1 MSAKVVD
8 FIFGEKKDYWYF
20 CAVVFI
26 NLLYRETMT
35 DYSNKDKRVNSVNS
49 EGWLGYVLGAVAIF
63 AGFFWAFAHGINT
76 DMSTKEKVLVGFV
89 ILIVLFLVY
98 AFLSIAFNRTG
109 FYIDRIEYKVGLF
122 RKKVVW
128 HDEIA
133 SVCVKYTY
141 EKGSKSSK
149 YTELEVVK
157 TDGGSVCL
165 RTETSNKLREYYDL
179 MLRFLYVDYSR
190 RKGTTVRT
198 INLHNPDGLK
208 LKASVNSLE
217 DLKVLKVMP
226 GDVVCLLVSIS
237 GRSSK
242 YDDNLNIHLFP
253 IRKDDKSEIIVKYYD
268 NVTYAALSN
277 VANLEQEMEKFDRR
291 AQDEKDTERGCM
303 IAYVLVLILLFMIV
317 YMLSLVPA
325 NS

>member
-1 MSAKVVD
+1 
-8 FIFGEKKDYWYF
+8 
-20 CAVVFI
+20 
-26 NLLYRETMT
+26 MT
-35 DYSNKDKRVNSVNS
+35 DYSNKEKRVNSVNS

-76 DMSTKEKVLVGFV
+76 DMSTKEKVAVGFV
-89 ILIVLFLVY
+89 ILMVLFGVY

-128 HDEIA
+128 RDEIA

-141 EKGSKSSK
+141 ESGSKSPK

-165 RTETSNKLREYYDL
+165 RTETSNKLMEYYDL
-179 MLRFLYVDYSR
+179 MLRFLYVDYPI
-190 RKGTTVRT
+190 RKGTPART

-208 LKASVNSLE
+208 LKASVNNLE
-217 DLKVLKVMP
+217 GPKVLKVTP
-226 GDVVCLLVSIS
+226 GDVVCLLVSI
-237 GRSSK
+237 GRSSGWSSK
-242 YDDNLNIHLFP
+242 YYDNLNLHLFP

-268 NVTYAALSN
+268 NVTYAALAS
-277 VANLEQEMEKFDRR
+277 VADLEQETEKLDKR

-303 IAYVLVLILLFMIV
+303 IASVFILILLFMIV
-317 YMLSLVPA
+317 YMLSLA
-325 NS
+325 QG

>member
-1 MSAKVVD
+1 
-8 FIFGEKKDYWYF
+8 
-20 CAVVFI
+20 
-26 NLLYRETMT
+26 MT
-35 DYSNKDKRVNSVNS
+35 DYSNKEKRVNSINS

-89 ILIVLFLVY
+89 ILGVLFGIY

-128 HDEIA
+128 RDEIA

-141 EKGSKSSK
+141 TIGAKSPK

-157 TDGGSVCL
+157 MDGGSVCL

-179 MLRFLYVDYSR
+179 MLRFLYVDYPI
-190 RKGTTVRT
+190 RKGTPART

-208 LKASVNSLE
+208 LKASVNNLE
-217 DLKVLKVMP
+217 GPKVLKVTP
-226 GDVVCLLVSIS
+226 GDVVCLLVSI

-242 YDDNLNIHLFP
+242 YADNLNLHLFP

-268 NVTYAALSN
+268 NETYAALSN
-277 VANLEQEMEKFDRR
+277 VANLEQETEKLDKR

-303 IAYVLVLILLFMIV
+303 IASVFILILLFMIV
-317 YMLSLVPA
+317 YMLSLA
-325 NS
+325 QG

>member
-1 MSAKVVD
+1 
-8 FIFGEKKDYWYF
+8 
-20 CAVVFI
+20 
-26 NLLYRETMT
+26 MT
-35 DYSNKDKRVNSVNS
+35 DYSNKEKRVNSINS
-49 EGWLGYVLGAVAIF
+49 VGWLGYILGAVAIF
-63 AGFFWAFAHGINT
+63 SGFFWAFAHVIST
-76 DMSTKEKVLVGFV
+76 DMSTRDKVVVGFS
-89 ILIVLFLVY
+89 ILMVLFGVY

-109 FYIDRIEYKVGLF
+109 FYFDRIEYKVGLF

-128 HDEIA
+128 RDEIA

-141 EKGSKSSK
+141 QIGTKSPK

-157 TDGGSVCL
+157 MDGGAVCL

-179 MLRFLYVDYSR
+179 TLRFLYVDYPI
-190 RKGTTVRT
+190 RKGTPART

-208 LKASVNSLE
+208 LKASVNNLE
-217 DLKVLKVMP
+217 GPKVLKVTP
-226 GDVVCLLVSIS
+226 GDVVCLLVSIGRSS

-242 YDDNLNIHLFP
+242 YADNLNLHLFP

-277 VANLEQEMEKFDRR
+277 VADLEQETEKLDKR

-303 IAYVLVLILLFMIV
+303 IASVFILILLFMIV
-317 YMLSLVPA
+317 YMLSLA
-325 NS
+325 QG

>member
-1 MSAKVVD
+1 
-8 FIFGEKKDYWYF
+8 
-20 CAVVFI
+20 
-26 NLLYRETMT
+26 MT
-35 DYSNKDKRVNSVNS
+35 DYSNKEKRVNSVNS
-49 EGWLGYVLGAVAIF
+49 VGWLGYILGAVVIF

-76 DMSTKEKVLVGFV
+76 DMSTRDKVAVGFV

-109 FYIDRIEYKVGLF
+109 FYFDRIEYKVGLF

-128 HDEIA
+128 RDEIA

-141 EKGSKSSK
+141 QIGAKSPK

-157 TDGGSVCL
+157 MDGGSVCL

-179 MLRFLYVDYSR
+179 MLRYLYVDYPKI
-190 RKGTTVRT
+190 KGTPART

-208 LKASVNSLE
+208 LKASVNNLE
-217 DLKVLKVMP
+217 DLKVLKVTP
-226 GDVVCLLVSIS
+226 GDVVCLLVSIG
-237 GRSSK
+237 GRSLK
-242 YDDNLNIHLFP
+242 YDDNLNLHLFP

-277 VANLEQEMEKFDRR
+277 VANLELETEKLDKR

-303 IAYVLVLILLFMIV
+303 IASVLVLILLFMIV
-317 YMLSLVPA
+317 YMLSLA
-325 NS
+325 SAQG

>member
-1 MSAKVVD
+1 MA
-8 FIFGEKKDYWYF
+8 
-20 CAVVFI
+20 
-26 NLLYRETMT
+26 
-35 DYSNKDKRVNSVNS
+35 DYSNKEKRVNSVNS
-49 EGWLGYVLGAVAIF
+49 VGWLGYLLGAVAIF
-63 AGFFWAFAHGINT
+63 AGFFWAFAHVINT
-76 DMSTKEKVLVGFV
+76 DMSTRDKGMVGFA
-89 ILIVLFLVY
+89 ILMVLFLVY

-109 FYIDRIEYKVGLF
+109 FYLDRIEYKVGLF

-128 HDEIA
+128 RDEIA

-141 EKGSKSSK
+141 ESGAKSPK

-157 TDGGSVCL
+157 MDGGSVCL

-179 MLRFLYVDYSR
+179 MLRFLYVDYPI
-190 RKGTTVRT
+190 RKGTPART

-208 LKASVNSLE
+208 LKASVNNLE
-217 DLKVLKVMP
+217 DLKVLKVTS
-226 GDVVCLLVSIS
+226 GDVVCLLVSIGRSS

-242 YDDNLNIHLFP
+242 YYDNLNLHLFP

-277 VANLEQEMEKFDRR
+277 VANLEQETEKLDKR

-303 IAYVLVLILLFMIV
+303 IASVFVLILLFMIV
-317 YMLSLVPA
+317 YMLSLA
-325 NS
+325 QG

>member
-1 MSAKVVD
+1 
-8 FIFGEKKDYWYF
+8 
-20 CAVVFI
+20 
-26 NLLYRETMT
+26 MT

-89 ILIVLFLVY
+89 ILGVLFGIY

-128 HDEIA
+128 RDEIA

-141 EKGSKSSK
+141 TIGAKSPK

-157 TDGGSVCL
+157 MDGGSVCL

-179 MLRFLYVDYSR
+179 MLRFLYVDYPI
-190 RKGTTVRT
+190 RKGTPART

-208 LKASVNSLE
+208 LKASVNNLE
-217 DLKVLKVMP
+217 GPKVLKVTP
-226 GDVVCLLVSIS
+226 GDVVCLLVSIGRSS

-242 YDDNLNIHLFP
+242 YADNLNLHLFP
-253 IRKDDKSEIIVKYYD
+253 IRNDDKSEIIVKYYD
-268 NVTYAALSN
+268 NETYAALSN
-277 VANLEQEMEKFDRR
+277 VANLEQETEKLDKR

-303 IAYVLVLILLFMIV
+303 IASVFILILLFMIV
-317 YMLSLVPA
+317 YMLSLA
-325 NS
+325 QG